1 LTKKVSIGL
10 ESPNFFKEINKYNEN
25 ENNNK
30 FNNKII
36 EFTQRKYFD
45 DNDENM
51 WNGDRKISVFN
62 TNGESDIIFYEKLE
76 DDNKE
81 NYIPENLIQENILSK
96 LR

>member
-10 ESPNFFKEINKYNEN
+10 DSPKIFKEINKHDEYE
-25 ENNNK
+25 NNK

-51 WNGDRKISVFN
+51 WNGDRKISIFN
-62 TNGESDIIFYEKLE
+62 TNGESDVLFYEKLE

-81 NYIPENLIQENILSK
+81 NYIPENLIQEKVLSK
-96 LR
+96 FR